1 MYVDAMS
8 DHGPIFVVGAG
19 PSGLAAAWRL
29 KERGYRPVVLEE
41 RDRVGGQLL
50 SVKQDGFL
58 MEAGTTILP
67 EAYGSVMQLVRDC
80 GLQDELLPA
89 SYLMGFM
96 RGDDMHLL
104 RANRLALDA
113 ARTSLLSTRAKLKA
127 GRLALDAF
135 RLRKLLSYEDL
146 SLAAEHDFETPA
158 EYARRRG
165 LDGELYDYL
174 IDPVVR
180 GGAGVPGD
188 MISAVE
194 FFFLWQKV
202 LGSKLHAF
210 KEGYSQFPEA
220 LAAGLDDVRLG
231 VEVKEVVETGDG
243 VQITY
248 TGAGGEVTE
257 AGAGCIVSSMGNRV
271 PGLVPGLAPDRAQFL
286 RALQYTS
293 CISINLALRRR
304 PETKASFIV
313 VPRPVSEGLFAVILE
328 HNKVPGRCP
337 DDKGLCTL
345 FTMNEWAVRNMDNDD
360 ETVLANIIG
369 DAEKAL
375 PGLAGDIQSMRVN
388 RWYPV
393 LVYSH
398 PGLYRELGRFH
409 AARDLSSRIH
419 LAGSYNSSGNVNT
432 ATVAGERAAR
442 ELMATLTTASRPAGT
457 TMPAWR
463 PPPTRAAPAG
473 RGGTPSSGR

>member
-1 MYVDAMS
+1 MMAGMS
-8 DHGPIFVVGAG
+8 ARGKVFVVGAG

-29 KERGYRPVVLEE
+29 KEQGFAPVVLEE

-50 SVKQDGFL
+50 TVKQDGFL

-67 EAYGSVMQLVRDC
+67 EAYASVMQLVKDC
-80 GLQDELLPA
+80 GLEDQLLPA

-96 RGDDMHLL
+96 RGEELHML

-113 ARTSLLSTRAKLKA
+113 ARTKLLSFGAKLKA

-135 RLRKLLSYEDL
+135 KLRKVLSYEDL
-146 SLAAEHDFETPA
+146 SSAAEHDCETPE

-180 GGAGVPGD
+180 GGAGVPGN

-202 LGSKLHAF
+202 LGSKLYAF

-220 LAAGLDDVRLG
+220 LAAGLPDVRLNTT
-231 VEVKEVVETGDG
+231 VNEVVENGS
-243 VQITY
+243 
-248 TGAGGEVTE
+248 EVTVSFTDATGE
-257 AGAGCIVSSMGNRV
+257 HTETAAGCIVSSMGNRV
-271 PGLVPGLAPDRAQFL
+271 PDIVPGLAPERAQFL
-286 RALQYTS
+286 RDLNYTS
-293 CISINLALRRR
+293 CISINLALSRR
-304 PETKASFIV
+304 PQLETSFVV
-313 VPRPVSEGLFAVILE
+313 VPRPVSEGLFAIILE
-328 HNKVPGRCP
+328 HNKVAGRCAE
-337 DDKGLCTL
+337 DKGLVTL
-345 FTMNEWAVRNMDNDD
+345 FTMNEWAVENMDNDD
-360 ETVLANIIG
+360 ATVLQNIIG
-369 DAEKAL
+369 DAEKAI
-375 PGLAGDIQSMRVN
+375 PGLGDDIEFMRVN

-398 PGLYRELGRFH
+398 PGLYRKLGTFH
-409 AARDLSSRIH
+409 AARDRSSRIH

-442 ELMATLTTASRPAGT
+442 ELTETLSG
-457 TMPAWR
+457 
-463 PPPTRAAPAG
+463 AARSAAVHQAA
-473 RGGTPSSGR
+473 